1 MFCKLSMGLSILH
14 NVLLHPFCILNIT
27 FPSIGDTDESSPGQ
41 VLSVPSSN
49 LGCFVSSSW
58 SHCICWH
65 WKGLLLLSRW
75 LRSSRWCILLFKI
88 FTVVPCIEETILFQH
103 IEEILGY
110 LQVCEKL
117 EATKTFLC
125 VQQVYN
131 HVVNHLTQLPGSLFS
146 WATYMYYNFLG

>member
-1 MFCKLSMGLSILH
+1 MSPAQDKFCQFLAATLDALS
-14 NVLLHPFCILNIT
+14 
-27 FPSIGDTDESSPGQ
+27 
-41 VLSVPSSN
+41 
-49 LGCFVSSSW
+49 
-58 SHCICWH
+58 
-65 WKGLLLLSRW
+65 LLLEVTALADIGKVCYYCQDGW
-75 LRSSRWCILLFKI
+75 DLVGDVFLLFKI